1 MNPPTPTHGLQ
12 LLSTLRADGVLHLQL
27 AESPVEAPGPDDV
40 VIRVEAAPIN
50 PSDLM
55 TFLPA
60 GDLSQAEFAM
70 AEGRPQVTLRL
81 DPPAATALAGR
92 LGLPVPAD
100 LEGAG
105 TVIAAGENAGALM
118 GQRVAALTL
127 RSGMFAQFVT
137 VAAADCAVL
146 PPEVSIREGAGAFC
160 NPQTALAIVETARL
174 EGHAAIIQT
183 AAASN
188 LGQMLARIC
197 QEDGVPLV
205 NVVRREEQ
213 AALLRSI
220 GAGHVCNSS
229 APSFRDDL
237 RRAIAETGATVA
249 FDAIGGGA
257 MPGELLWAME
267 DVARARM
274 PTYSPYGSM
283 EPKQV
288 YIYGHLDPS
297 PTILEHENYGM
308 FWDLRLW
315 ALPATLQ
322 RIGAARAAALRA
334 RAVAGLKGASAS
346 RFSHEVSLA
355 GMLAPEAMAD
365 YSRLATGAKYLVNPT
380 L

>member
-1 MNPPTPTHGLQ
+1 MSPSLPTHGLQ
-12 LLSTLRADGVLHLQL
+12 LLSTLEPGGVLCLQL
-27 AESPVEAPGPDDV
+27 AESPVEPPGPEEV

-60 GDLSQAEFAM
+60 GDLSRAVVDASG
-70 AEGRPQVTLRL
+70 GRPQVRL
-81 DPPAATALAGR
+81 PVQADAARALEGR
-92 LGLPVPAD
+92 LGLPLTAG

-105 TVIAAGENAGALM
+105 TVIAAGAQAGAWL

-127 RSGMFAQFVT
+127 RAGMFSQYVT
-137 VAAADCAVL
+137 VSVHDCAVL
-146 PPEVSIREGAGAFC
+146 PPDVAVREGAGAFC

-174 EGHAAIIQT
+174 EGHAGIIQT

-188 LGQMLARIC
+188 LGQMVVRIC
-197 QEDGVPLV
+197 REDGVPLV

-213 AALLRSI
+213 AELLRSI
-220 GAGHVCNSS
+220 GAGHICNSS
-229 APSFRDDL
+229 APTFRDDL
-237 RRAIAETGATVA
+237 RRAIVETGATVA
-249 FDAIGGGA
+249 FDAIGGGT
-257 MPGELLWAME
+257 MPGELLHAME

-274 PTYSPYGSM
+274 PGYSPYGSA

-297 PTILEHENYGM
+297 PAVLEHEHYGM

-315 ALPATLQ
+315 ALPATIQ
-322 RIGAARAAALRA
+322 RIGPQRAAELRA

-355 GMLAPEAMAD
+355 GMLDPSAMAD
-365 YSRLATGAKYLVNPT
+365 YARLSTGVKYLVNPT